1 MGARTAHKLKEIEAI
16 RGRLERKMG
25 ALEERFPIAGLGRKG
40 AALFASSGLLATLVA
55 YLTRRRGK
63 SRRSKKAEPT
73 QTPVVVN
80 VVPRGATLVAAL
92 GIAVWA
98 GVRLFEAYSRSE
110 GSSKDEGFRPSVV
123 TPMPDQRSVES

>member
-1 MGARTAHKLKEIEAI
+1 MGSRTNNKLKEIEAI

-40 AALFASSGLLATLVA
+40 AAVLASSGLLATLVA

-63 SRRSKKAEPT
+63 PRRSKKAEPPPV
-73 QTPVVVN
+73 PVVVN
-80 VVPRGATLVAAL
+80 VVPKGATIVAAL

-98 GVRLFEAYSRSE
+98 GVRLFEAYSLTE
-110 GSSKDEGFRPSVV
+110 GSSKKEGFRPSVV
-123 TPMPDQRSVES
+123 KPMPDQRSVES